1 MLPVI
6 DDLDMEVVDVGV
18 TTTEVAEG
26 GLEVTTRTEVGV
38 VMEVREVDMED
49 KGEVM
54 VVWEA
59 VVLMVAVMEV
69 TKEATTTEV
78 EEVMEVKGVDTED
91 KEVVM
96 EVWEVVEI
104 EWDVVEEVMLQL
116 FKEVE
121 ALIKAAEDR
130 TKTTIKALT
139 NY

>member
-1 MLPVI
+1 
-6 DDLDMEVVDVGV
+6 
-18 TTTEVAEG
+18 
-26 GLEVTTRTEVGV
+26 V
-38 VMEVREVDMED
+38 VMEVREVDMEA